1 MIVIDKLCYN
11 SRLRYEN
18 ASEKFAFAVITL
30 CICVMSR
37 SAAVAGI
44 VLAVTGILTVW
55 KGGVPVLRY
64 LKFLTVPLAFLFLS
78 TIAIMFNLKR
88 TPMDFFAIPIGNWY
102 RQQAFIPFFMRY
114 SLFSQPLRLFP
125 VCTFCPLPLPC
136 RIFWRFR
143 KNCAVQNY

>member
-37 SAAVAGI
+37 SIAVACI
-44 VLAVTGILTVW
+44 VLAVTGILTVC

-64 LKFLTVPLAFLFLS
+64 VKFLTAPLAFLLLS
-78 TIAIMFNLKR
+78 TIAIMFHISR
-88 TPMDFFAIPIGNWY
+88 TPLDLFACILLHVFRTNLYFCLDRNILLGIDFTILNFRIVRSIGHSKY
-102 RQQAFIPFFMRY
+102 RCIA
-114 SLFSQPLRLFP
+114 SH
-125 VCTFCPLPLPC
+125 
-136 RIFWRFR
+136 
-143 KNCAVQNY
+143 NYALI

>member
-37 SAAVAGI
+37 STAVAGI

-55 KGGVPVLRY
+55 KGE
-64 LKFLTVPLAFLFLS
+64 
-78 TIAIMFNLKR
+78 
-88 TPMDFFAIPIGNWY
+88 
-102 RQQAFIPFFMRY
+102 
-114 SLFSQPLRLFP
+114 SLFCVILSFSPYLWH
-125 VCTFCPLPLPC
+125 FC
-136 RIFWRFR
+136 F
-143 KNCAVQNY
+143 